1 MLTGTVLRRQPGV
14 PVISC
19 WDERNNTFT
28 DVLNVHMYNSDFAA
42 WYAEAARCGAV
53 ILPGHAGCTLQSRSM
68 EITSRGGPPDSPPPR
83 ASQIMMRSCPIA
95 PTHQI
100 GPHIRGA
107 LTSVPTSHMCR
118 SDEVFAECPA
128 GAANGTDCIRGA
140 VVTEAGAR
148 WFEGMVG
155 DSGSPLTV
163 LNWLTA
169 LRAGGGPFVP
179 GVMLAWEL
187 MVRN

>member
-1 MLTGTVLRRQPGV
+1 MLTGTVLRRQPRV

-100 GPHIRGA
+100 GPHISA
-107 LTSVPTSHMCR
+107 HLAHAQVR
-118 SDEVFAECPA
+118 SDRATATISANEQAEDRNACNCHGSFVWQLEVK
-128 GAANGTDCIRGA
+128 
-140 VVTEAGAR
+140 
-148 WFEGMVG
+148 
-155 DSGSPLTV
+155 
-163 LNWLTA
+163 
-169 LRAGGGPFVP
+169 
-179 GVMLAWEL
+179 
-187 MVRN
+187 